1 MHKKYIPSL
10 DTTVSRLG
18 FGAMR
23 MPRIGEEVDTETV
36 KKMVDSAIAAGLT
49 YFDTAY
55 VYHGQKSEGVLKE
68 WKTPRNGTPMS
79 ISRN

>member
-1 MHKKYIPSL
+1 MQKKYIPSL

-23 MPRIGEEVDTETV
+23 MPKKGDEVDTQSV
-36 KKMVDSAIAAGLT
+36 KQMVDTAIREGLT

-55 VYHGQKSEGVLKE
+55 VYHGL
-68 WKTPRNGTPMS
+68 
-79 ISRN
+79 

>member
-1 MHKKYIPSL
+1 MQKKYIPSL

-36 KKMVDSAIAAGLT
+36 KKWLT
-49 YFDTAY
+49 ARSLR
-55 VYHGQKSEGVLKE
+55 V
-68 WKTPRNGTPMS
+68 
-79 ISRN
+79 

>member
-1 MHKKYIPSL
+1 MQKKYIASL

-23 MPRIGEEVDTETV
+23 MPKSGDEVDTGAV
-36 KKMVDSAIAAGLT
+36 QKMIDTAIAQGLT

-55 VYHGQKSEGVLKE
+55 VYSWSEE
-68 WKTPRNGTPMS
+68 
-79 ISRN
+79 